1 MNKVLEVARTGKL
14 IGSSLEAKVY
24 LFTDDASLASRL
36 REMCTAKHDADT
48 LQRIFI
54 ISQVSRIFF
63 FNELL
68 SSHLL
73 NPNDDVQVEVLPSTA
88 DGLIRNIPYSGE
100 YLVEGEDKVWIGVS
114 RAEGSKCERCWN
126 YSTQVGSFVEHPTL
140 CSRCYEVLAVQPI
153 PSMAAVS

>member
-68 SSHLL
+68 
-73 NPNDDVQVEVLPSTA
+73 
-88 DGLIRNIPYSGE
+88 
-100 YLVEGEDKVWIGVS
+100 
-114 RAEGSKCERCWN
+114 
-126 YSTQVGSFVEHPTL
+126 
-140 CSRCYEVLAVQPI
+140 
-153 PSMAAVS
+153 